1 MAGRVPGVPMTK
13 LVLPPMQDQRGHQ
26 KSDES
31 DWGMSKKQQVQTIL
45 KNCIIFTANV
55 EQPYFG
61 SGAIAIENGRI
72 IGLGEEGAVL
82 GDFEAVENIDL
93 HGGIVHPGY
102 IDAHLHLLSVPFHSL
117 RIDPDGQAAN
127 QVSYSSIKT
136 QTDDASV
143 TAFATSTAISCLKKG
158 ITLFAEPGTLFETDA
173 LAAAIGTVG
182 SRAMV
187 AAPYGWDDVEIFFDL
202 MPGTMSDTLMQRAP
216 ADTKR
221 VITQAKREL
230 QRNSDPEARV
240 KGYVCLY
247 GLGSS
252 SGELLEECVAL
263 ARSQGVVFSQHDGYL
278 PEYVSAEEARFGA
291 TGIARLAELNCLG
304 ADVSLTHLNV
314 VRAED
319 AETIQASATN
329 VLWSPMNAL
338 HRGLH
343 LDHTCYHPQW
353 HRDGVNVAIVSDSAM
368 DYAIGS
374 TGLAGLF
381 LSGAVGNRLE
391 PHIPFYM
398 QTINAAKSLGIDRD
412 LGSLEVGKRADI
424 VVRKPKDMSEVPLS
438 EMGSIIATSS
448 AMMDVDRVLINGG
461 HIMKGGQMV
470 SLDEGE
476 VLANSLSERQRI
488 LERVS
493 K

>member
-1 MAGRVPGVPMTK
+1 
-13 LVLPPMQDQRGHQ
+13 
-26 KSDES
+26 
-31 DWGMSKKQQVQTIL
+31 MSKKQQVQTIL
-45 KNCIIFTANV
+45 SNGIFFTADV
-55 EQPYFG
+55 DQPYFG
-61 SGAIAIENGRI
+61 SGAVAIEKGRI
-72 IGLGEEGAVL
+72 VAIGDQDAIHRG
-82 GDFEAVENIDL
+82 FEASEFIDL
-93 HGGIVHPGY
+93 DGSVVHPGF

-117 RIDPDGQAAN
+117 RIDPDGRAAN
-127 QVSYSSIKT
+127 QISYSSIKT

-143 TAFATSTAISCLKKG
+143 AAFATSTAISCLKKG

-173 LAAAIGTVG
+173 LAAAIERVG

-187 AAPYGWDDVEIFFDL
+187 AAPYAWDDVEIFFDL
-202 MPGTMSDTLMQRAP
+202 MPGTMSDALMQRAP
-216 ADTKR
+216 ADTNR
-221 VITQAKREL
+221 VIEQARKEL
-230 QRNSDPEARV
+230 QRNRDAEARV

-252 SGELLEECVAL
+252 SGELLEESVAL

-291 TGIARLAELNCLG
+291 TGIARLAANDCLG
-304 ADVSLTHLNV
+304 PDVSLTHLNV

-319 AETIQASATN
+319 AETIRASRTN

-353 HRDGVNVAIVSDSAM
+353 HKEGVNVAIVSDSAM

-374 TGLAGLF
+374 TGLAGMF
-381 LSGAVGNRLE
+381 LSGAVGNRLD
-391 PHIPFYM
+391 PHTPFYM
-398 QTINAAKSLGIDRD
+398 QTINAAKSLGIDHE

-438 EMGSIIATSS
+438 ELGSIIATSS
-448 AMMDVDRVLINGG
+448 AMMNVDRVLINGRHILKDG
-461 HIMKGGQMV
+461 HMV
-470 SLDEGE
+470 SLDEDQA
-476 VLANSLSERQRI
+476 LASSLSERQRI

-493 K
+493 G